1 MNTHN
6 RVLKTGLLGGLSDA
20 DTRRSWPAWVST
32 HVAECWECKVMI
44 AAVPLLREASEE
56 RPSRPAPTVE
66 ELRARPRRRVPLA
79 AMVSELA
86 PFPRGAY
93 RGSGLEL
100 DRTATGVQAWDPDA
114 RHLMLFAV
122 NGGAVD
128 LLAETCQ
135 GTPGVR
141 AEATLPADS
150 TGSVVAIALAEP
162 DDPALWRIFLGQRS
176 GADLDGEQN
185 DTHVHHSELGLR
197 PQREMPTLRLRS
209 SPLPDPAPAIAVL
222 LKQAVDAGEAG
233 REREAMATFTEVRRL
248 GFELGDPM
256 GTARGG
262 IGLGIALFS
271 LGYAEDATEVLTST
285 ITDCELDA
293 HRGGQV
299 CRSLAW
305 QALLGSRLAEG
316 EAWARRS
323 EEVQPGSPW
332 IAAIWRHIAFLRA
345 DWVELVRL
353 CLESPP
359 EVRDVTAQM
368 RLYQLAIAYS
378 QLGRPA
384 EAREQI
390 ADLTEMGELELRVWR
405 LVALACTYRAET
417 GAWAES
423 IESALLGLLAETP
436 RGQISVWEA
445 APLTFLAMTCERD
458 APQASAQVLQARFFA
473 GAARN
478 EAPLFAATATANEVL
493 TVRPDGGFSRLAISR
508 EEVVATVAQLRRSV
522 ILDEPSSSS
531 ATALR
536 RLLLPSGHSGA
547 RLIVASDGLL
557 AGIPWP
563 WVLAA
568 ESGSIPIVTESLG
581 RGAGVF
587 QVPASTRL
595 ASLADPLGDLPLA
608 RLECCGLGAEVLLR
622 GSEVT
627 STALDDLGEV
637 GLLHLG
643 VHVQRKQ
650 GMPEFVLA
658 DGPMSVIAV
667 GNLKLIGDPIVVLAG
682 CGSASQPRQE
692 GVERSLA
699 DAFLRAG
706 ASVVVATRWPLS
718 DKEAHEVF
726 RPLLAL
732 WPFSLAERAVATV
745 TTALRLA
752 GHPPRVWASLAVY
765 RA

>member
-32 HVAECWECKVMI
+32 HVAECWECRVMI
-44 AAVPLLREASEE
+44 AAVPLLREASQA
-56 RPSRPAPTVE
+56 RPGRPAPTVA
-66 ELRARPRRRVPLA
+66 ELRARPQRRVPLA
-79 AMVSELA
+79 AMVGDLA

-100 DRTATGVQAWDPDA
+100 DRTATGIQAWDPDA

-162 DDPALWRIFLGQRS
+162 DDAALWRIFLGQRPEAGS
-176 GADLDGEQN
+176 DDEQT
-185 DTHVHHSELGLR
+185 DTHVHHFELALR

-209 SPLPDPAPAIAVL
+209 SPLPEPASAIAAL
-222 LKQAVDAGEAG
+222 ITQAVDAGEAG

-256 GTARGG
+256 GMARGG

-305 QALLGSRLAEG
+305 LALLGNRLVEG
-316 EAWARRS
+316 ETWARRS

-345 DWVELVRL
+345 DWAELVRL

-384 EAREQI
+384 EARQQI

-405 LVALACTYRAET
+405 LVALACTHRAET

-458 APQASAQVLQARFFA
+458 APQASAQVLQARFLA

-478 EAPLFAATATANEVL
+478 EAPLFAAIATINEVL
-493 TVRPDGGFSRLAISR
+493 TVRPDGGFSRLAVRR
-508 EEVVATVAQLRRSV
+508 EELVASVAQLRRSV
-522 ILDEPSSSS
+522 VLDEPSSSS
-531 ATALR
+531 AAALQ
-536 RLLLPSGHSGA
+536 RLLLPSGHSAG
-547 RLIVASDGLL
+547 LLVASDGLL

-568 ESGSIPIVTESLG
+568 ENGSIPLVTESLG

-608 RLECCGLGAEVLLR
+608 RLECSGLGAEVLLR
-622 GSEVT
+622 GGEVT
-627 STALDDLGEV
+627 STALDELGEV
-637 GLLHLG
+637 GLIHLG

-650 GMPEFVLA
+650 GMPELVLA
-658 DGPMSVIAV
+658 DGPMSVIAI
-667 GNLKLIGDPIVVLAG
+667 GSLKLIGDPIVFLAG

-699 DAFLRAG
+699 DAFLRVG
-706 ASVVVATRWPLS
+706 ASAVVATRWPLS
-718 DKEAHEVF
+718 DQEAHEVF
-726 RPLLAL
+726 RPLLRL
-732 WPFSLAERAVATV
+732 WPFSQAEGAVATV

-752 GHPPRVWASLAVY
+752 GHPPRVWASLATY